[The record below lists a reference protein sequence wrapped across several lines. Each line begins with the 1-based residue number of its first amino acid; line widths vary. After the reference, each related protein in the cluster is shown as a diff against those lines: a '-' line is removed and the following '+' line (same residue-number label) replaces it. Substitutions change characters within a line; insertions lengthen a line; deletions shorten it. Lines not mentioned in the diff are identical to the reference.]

1 MTVENGLEVEVKFLL
16 AEPTAVRKRIL
27 QIGAQLTK
35 PRVYERNVRFDT
47 PDNALLSRLELLR
60 LREDTA
66 VTLTFKGPAA
76 ADLTSEAKVR
86 EEIETQV
93 DDFEQMALILE
104 RLGFPPQQVYE
115 KYRETFHLNG
125 VDLVLD
131 ELPYGIFLELEGEEA
146 AIREMTAVLDLN
158 WEQRILAN
166 YLGMM
171 DLLQRKHHL
180 PFHDLT
186 FANFEG
192 QNLSIWDLFPLLSS
206 QYTEE

>member
-1 MTVENGLEVEVKFLL
+1 
-16 AEPTAVRKRIL
+16 
-27 QIGAQLTK
+27 
-35 PRVYERNVRFDT
+35 
-47 PDNALLSRLELLR
+47 
-60 LREDTA
+60 
-66 VTLTFKGPAA
+66 
-76 ADLTSEAKVR
+76 
-86 EEIETQV
+86 
-93 DDFEQMALILE
+93 MALILE

-115 KYRETFHLNG
+115 KYRETFHLHG

-131 ELPYGIFLELEGEEA
+131 ELPYGTFLELEGSEE

-180 PFHDLT
+180 PFYDLT

-192 QNLSIWDLFPLLSS
+192 RNLSIWDLFPLLSS

>member
-1 MTVENGLEVEVKFLL
+1 MAVENGLEVEVKFLL
-16 AEPTAVRKRIL
+16 AEPTAVRERIL
-27 QIGAQLTK
+27 QVGAELTK

-93 DDFEQMALILE
+93 ENFEQMALILE
-104 RLGFPPQQVYE
+104 RLGFAPQQVYE
-115 KYRETFHLNG
+115 KYRETFHLHG

-131 ELPYGIFLELEGEEA
+131 ELPYGTFLELEGSEQ
-146 AIREMTAVLDLN
+146 AIHEMTAVLDLN

-171 DLLQRKHHL
+171 NLLQRKHQL
-180 PFHDLT
+180 PFNDLT

-192 QNLSIWDLFPLLSS
+192 RNLSIWDLFPLLSS

>member
-1 MTVENGLEVEVKFLL
+1 M
-16 AEPTAVRKRIL
+16 
-27 QIGAQLTK
+27 
-35 PRVYERNVRFDT
+35 
-47 PDNALLSRLELLR
+47 
-60 LREDTA
+60 
-66 VTLTFKGPAA
+66 TLTFKGPTA

-93 DDFEQMALILE
+93 ESFEQMALILE

-131 ELPYGIFLELEGEEA
+131 ELPYGTFLELEGSEEA
-146 AIREMTAVLDLN
+146 IHEMTAVLDLN

-180 PFHDLT
+180 PFSDLT
-186 FANFEG
+186 FANFG
-192 QNLSIWDLFPLLSS
+192 GRNLSIGICSPC
-206 QYTEE
+206 